1 MPFVASTMTSDVVY
15 HLYSDHA
22 KGQNSIAT
30 QTKKRSILIKGQAGV
45 AQKEKSGRLWTPDGT
60 MNHVSEDDLELLKKD
75 GTFQTHLKFGA
86 VKIIAAKASI
96 EKVAKDMP
104 KDTKS
109 GPLTEKDYKPG
120 GRATIPDHM
129 KPGQGKALQ

>member
-60 MNHVSEDDLELLKKD
+60 MNHVSDSDLELLKKD
-75 GTFQTHLKFGA
+75 GTFQTHLKNGA
-86 VKIIAAKASI
+86 VKIIAQKTTIEKAS
-96 EKVAKDMP
+96 KDMAKDE
-104 KDTKS
+104 KS
-109 GPLTEKDYKPG
+109 SPLTEKDYKRG
-120 GRATIPDHM
+120 GRAMIPDHM